1 MFRSKLTIQ
10 FLKTKTQES
19 NIKYNKKKKRKSC
32 VSITKKAKRN
42 YYENVDLKDISD
54 SNKIWATVKPLF
66 TNKIKSTE
74 HIPIE

>member
-42 YYENVDLKDISD
+42 YYENVDLKDI
-54 SNKIWATVKPLF
+54 N
-66 TNKIKSTE
+66 
-74 HIPIE
+74 